1 MTTIVWGITFRATF
15 KNINYHMGLGSYA
28 SLKFE
33 PLLYLIKNI
42 ICVFYFIGFILE
54 VKNNKFQNIKP
65 PETFIEK
72 KEGNMIVVQQADEQS
87 EDLIKQIEKSQNLD
101 GIGKKIWFCIKV
113 FLMILFISAVDD
125 AYFICSNNH
134 VIDRVICPIRNLGM
148 LLSLSLLSILFLK
161 KSFYRNM
168 HQLIPFI
175 IIFIISFT
183 IIIVNYKDIDRFKKK
198 FGSTNMI
205 VYLVTF
211 FCMGIEMIF
220 IKILT
225 DNQYLSIYLILG
237 LKGIV
242 GTIIFAIVYPLVSQ
256 EKLFELFDKHFKFE
270 YEFLNEEF
278 PLFHKILYIISL
290 VALHLLVVYTVNQ
303 FSENHILS
311 AVMFVDII
319 YFPIYCI
326 ERFAI
331 QGFDIST
338 PSLFWPNMTVGI
350 VNFFLMLIFNE
361 ILECNFWGLNRNL
374 KINIDER
381 QKNDYYKNKG
391 KEAFIYGPDDD
402 TISNRDSSRNSSGQ
416 LSRVSSRDTNRY
428 SNRISN
434 RDSNRNSNQD
444 SNKDSNRDSNKNNNT
459 DDIILC
465 DNSNS
470 IKKVQNNPNEKYI
483 ELQEKITE

>member
-1 MTTIVWGITFRATF
+1 MALFKFHFDNKILLIFMTSIVWAFVFRSTF
-15 KNINYHMGLGSYA
+15 KNINMHMGLGSYA

-42 ICVFYFIGFILE
+42 ICIFYFIGFFIE
-54 VKNNKFQNIKP
+54 IKNNRLQNTKQ
-65 PETFIEK
+65 PEIFIEK
-72 KEGNMIVVQQADEQS
+72 KEGNMILVQQADEKT
-87 EDLIKQIEKSQNLD
+87 EDILKDLEKSQNLN
-101 GIGKKIWFCIKV
+101 GIGKKIWFGLKV
-113 FLMILFISAVDD
+113 FFMILFISIVDD

-134 VIDRVICPIRNLGM
+134 IIDRVICPIRNLGM
-148 LLSLSLLSILFLK
+148 LLSLSLLSILFLQK
-161 KSFYRNM
+161 TFFRNM

-183 IIIVNYKDIDRFKKK
+183 IIFVNYKDIDRFKKK

-225 DNQYLSIYLILG
+225 DVQYLSIYLILG
-237 LKGIV
+237 IKGII
-242 GTIIFAIVYPLVSQ
+242 GTIIFAVAYPIISQ
-256 EKLFELFDKHFKFE
+256 EKLFEIFDTNFNFE

-278 PLFHKILYIISL
+278 PIFYKILYIVSMVIL
-290 VALHLLVVYTVNQ
+290 QLLIVYTVNQ

-311 AVMFVDII
+311 AIMFVDIL
-319 YFPIYCI
+319 YFPIYCL

-331 QGFDIST
+331 QGFPIST

-374 KINIDER
+374 KINIEKR
-381 QKNDYYKNKG
+381 QKKDEFYKKIKG
-391 KEAFIYGPDDD
+391 DNPGDD
-402 TISNRDSSRNSSGQ
+402 I
-416 LSRVSSRDTNRY
+416 LSRD
-428 SNRISN
+428 SN
-434 RDSNRNSNQD
+434 RDSNRD
-444 SNKDSNRDSNKNNNT
+444 STPNGEDNRDSSRVTNRESNIYSKQDSIQKSDTKNILVDEDDLSIEEKNNK
-459 DDIILC
+459 C
-465 DNSNS
+465 
-470 IKKVQNNPNEKYI
+470 I
-483 ELQEKITE
+483 ELQEKSD